1 MSTDNSST
9 LRLVFP
15 QWQGGNNPPYYFGA
29 QLLEW
34 LSPTTQGPVE
44 YVDVRTPDGRELPV
58 EHGIKARTELLA
70 QLHDAQAKISKH
82 APGRI
87 VMLGGD
93 CLANL
98 APVAYLNQ
106 RHDGNL
112 AMLWVDTH
120 PDIMDASRFSHAHAM
135 VLRNLLGEGDGAFVE
150 AVPVPLKPRN
160 IMYAGLHGMLDFE
173 AELVARHQLRH
184 AGPKALAQ
192 TSQPV
197 LDWLNEINARHLAVH
212 LDLDVLDAS
221 LFRALLF
228 ANPND
233 PPDAWDGVA
242 QGKMSIAQIVR
253 LLKDVAARVDVVGIG
268 ITEHLPWDALALK
281 QMLEEL
287 PLIGKR

>member
-1 MSTDNSST
+1 MSANTNTT

-34 LSPTTQGPVE
+34 LAPAAQGPVE
-44 YVDVRTPDGRELPV
+44 YVDVRTPDGNELPI

-70 QLHDAQAKISKH
+70 QLHDAQAKIKKH
-82 APGRI
+82 APERI

-98 APVAYLNQ
+98 APIAYLNQ
-106 RHDGNL
+106 RYNGEL

-120 PDIMDASRFSHAHAM
+120 PDIMDPSLFSHAHAM
-135 VLRNLLGEGDGAFVE
+135 VLRNLLGEGDSAFVE
-150 AVPVPLKPRN
+150 AVPVPLKPHN
-160 IMYAGLHGMLDFE
+160 IMYAGLHSMLDVE
-173 AELVARHQLRH
+173 AELVTRHQLRH
-184 AGPKALAQ
+184 AGPEALAH
-192 TSQPV
+192 TSQLI
-197 LDWLNEINARHLAVH
+197 LDWLHDINARHLAVH
-212 LDLDVLDAS
+212 FDLDVLDAD

-233 PPDAWDGVA
+233 PPNAWDGVA
-242 QGKMSIAQIVR
+242 HGKMTIPQIVR
-253 LLKDVAARVDVVGIG
+253 LLKDVAAQVEIVEIG

-281 QMLEEL
+281 QMLAEL
-287 PLIGKR
+287 PLIGTG

>member
-1 MSTDNSST
+1 MSTDHSST

-34 LSPTTQGPVE
+34 LSPAAQGPVE

-58 EHGIKARTELLA
+58 EHGIKARAELLA

-82 APGRI
+82 APERI

-106 RHDGNL
+106 RYDGNL

-120 PDIMDASRFSHAHAM
+120 PDIMDASHFSHAHAM
-135 VLRNLLGEGDGAFVE
+135 VLRNLLGEGDSAFVDT
-150 AVPVPLKPRN
+150 VPVPLRPRN
-160 IMYAGLHGMLDFE
+160 IMYAGLHSMLDFE

-184 AGPKALAQ
+184 AGPEALAH

-197 LDWLNEINARHLAVH
+197 LDWLGEINARHLAVH

-233 PPDAWDGVA
+233 PPNAWNGVA

-253 LLKDVAARVDVVGIG
+253 LLKDVATQVDVVEIG

-281 QMLEEL
+281 QMLEAL
-287 PLIGKR
+287 PLIGTG

>member
-1 MSTDNSST
+1 MPTDNNTT

-34 LSPTTQGPVE
+34 LAPAAQGPVE
-44 YVDVRTPDGRELPV
+44 YVDVRTPDNRELPV

-70 QLHDAQAKISKH
+70 QLHDAQAKIKRH
-82 APGRI
+82 APERI

-106 RHDGNL
+106 RYDGNL
-112 AMLWVDTH
+112 ALLWVDTH
-120 PDIMDASRFSHAHAM
+120 PDIMDARHFSHAHAM
-135 VLRNLLGEGDGAFVE
+135 VLRNLLGEGDAAFVD
-150 AVPVPLKPRN
+150 AVPVPIKPHN
-160 IMYAGLHGMLDFE
+160 IMYAGLHSMLDVE
-173 AELVARHQLRH
+173 AELVAQHQLRH
-184 AGPKALAQ
+184 AAPEALAH

-197 LDWLNEINARHLAVH
+197 LDWLQDIHARHLAVH
-212 LDLDVLDAS
+212 FDLDVLDAS

-228 ANPND
+228 ANPED
-233 PPDAWDGVA
+233 PPNTWDGVA
-242 QGKMSIAQIVR
+242 QGKMTIAQIVR
-253 LLKDVAARVDVVGIG
+253 LIKDVAAQVEIVEIG

-281 QMLEEL
+281 QMLAEL
-287 PLIGKR
+287 PLIGTG